1 MNYQVTKKPKLINE
15 QNARKIICP
24 KNVYQLK
31 EIQEIKDAIQE
42 HLMYIGL
49 DRGNHIRNIDILG
62 IGGSSSIEIDAKY
75 IVRKAIINAND
86 RVILVH
92 NHPSNSLKPSEQDKY
107 LSNVT
112 NKLLKTFSV
121 ELIDHIIVTENEYVS
136 MGNLNEIDRN
146 YEDSKIQYLENAL
159 LIEEN
164 NRLKQRIGEVEE
176 QEELEE

>member
-1 MNYQVTKKPKLINE
+1 MEINIEQKPPKTYADEIQLSNSKQVFN
-15 QNARKIICP
+15 
-24 KNVYQLK
+24 LK
-31 EIQEIKDAIQE
+31 EIQEIKNAVQE
-42 HLMYIGL
+42 HLIYIGL
-49 DRGNHIRNIDILG
+49 DRGNHIRTFKILG
-62 IGGSSSIEIDAKY
+62 IGGSASVSIDSKD
-75 IVRKAIINAND
+75 IIRTALINGND